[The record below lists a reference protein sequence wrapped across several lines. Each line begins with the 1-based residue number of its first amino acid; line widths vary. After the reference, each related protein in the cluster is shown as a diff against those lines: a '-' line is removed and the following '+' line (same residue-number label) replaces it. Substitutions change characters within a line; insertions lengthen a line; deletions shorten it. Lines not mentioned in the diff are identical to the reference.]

1 MTSRGRGWLFA
12 AAACLALALAQPAAA
27 KGSASKRLRV
37 VSFNTAMGVVVK
49 LRSEQGLRALFE
61 DEPALRR
68 AQVLSLQEVCLN
80 DRRQLALYLS
90 VIESMHGVQYHYA
103 DYASDKL
110 GQTCDKG
117 QAIVSS
123 YPIVG
128 AGTLKLV
135 TVGAARSALWADLA
149 IEGPGY
155 SRIRIYDVHLSNRE
169 KSNYVP
175 VRRRAEQAEKLL
187 EHALAF
193 MRQYPRVPVIVSGDF
208 NTLGTLSEPAV
219 HEPVVERFQEYFQAS
234 RPGYTSTFL
243 VPYQLD
249 WIFYAGLTLAWSG
262 TAPVRYS
269 DHVPVVA
276 DFRL

>member
-1 MTSRGRGWLFA
+1 MTSPGRGWLFV
-12 AAACLALALAQPAAA
+12 AAACAALALTQPAAA
-27 KGSASKRLRV
+27 KTSTSKRLRL

-61 DEPALRR
+61 SEPALRH
-68 AQVLSLQEVCLN
+68 AQILSLQEVCLN

-90 VIESMHGVQYHYA
+90 VIERMHGVQYHYA

-110 GQTCDKG
+110 GQACDKG
-117 QAIVSS
+117 QAIVSA

-149 IEGPGY
+149 IAGPGY
-155 SRIRIYDVHLSNRE
+155 DRIRVYDVHLSNRD

-208 NTLGTLSEPAV
+208 NTMGTLSEPAA